1 MDCKEYRISRAIVME
16 RPYEVRLR
24 EIELTEPM
32 EDAYVAKTMFSAIS
46 TGTDMKTYRGLQHP
60 EQCWYPLVPGYETAG
75 MVVAA
80 GEKSDGR
87 LKVGDRVMINECR
100 KYKNVCAAWGRR
112 IGVYGERFFH
122 YQRFL

>member
-46 TGTDMKTYRGLQHP
+46 TGTDMKTYWGLQHP
-60 EQCWYPLVPGYETAG
+60 ELCWYPLVPGYETAG

-80 GEKSDGR
+80 G
-87 LKVGDRVMINECR
+87 
-100 KYKNVCAAWGRR
+100 
-112 IGVYGERFFH
+112 
-122 YQRFL
+122 